1 MGSCCAAVS
10 AAVTHGLLRSTQPVP
25 FDQPAQLTVHAC
37 HTTSLLPLLPVCA
50 SNPTSIQLLT
60 TMLRPTGAGQQGPAW
75 RWCHASRHC
84 AAETGSLQC
93 SAQLCLQPR
102 PTLDSSSVLLQA
114 HSYNSLYKCC
124 LVL

>member
-1 MGSCCAAVS
+1 
-10 AAVTHGLLRSTQPVP
+10 
-25 FDQPAQLTVHAC
+25 
-37 HTTSLLPLLPVCA
+37 
-50 SNPTSIQLLT
+50 
-60 TMLRPTGAGQQGPAW
+60 MLRPTGAGQQGPAW

-124 LVL
+124 LVLWSLDAHLWLRHVSDLASLNSALELTSICRQLCLHWWFAPAIWWC